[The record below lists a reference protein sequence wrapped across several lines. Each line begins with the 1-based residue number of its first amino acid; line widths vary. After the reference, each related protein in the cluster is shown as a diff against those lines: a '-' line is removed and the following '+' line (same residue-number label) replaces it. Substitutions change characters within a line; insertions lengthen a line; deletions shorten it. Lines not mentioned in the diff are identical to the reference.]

1 MKRSRILP
9 YLAAIFLC
17 GCGAKASQLVVL
29 YKDSVGPGNSVVSL
43 LNHNDETG
51 QFASVHCEELRR
63 MYEAKE
69 RIKYICS
76 TVVFDDFKP
85 SIK

>member
-1 MKRSRILP
+1 MKLSRMLP
-9 YLAAIFLC
+9 YLAVVFLC

-29 YKDSVGPGNSVVSL
+29 YKHSVAPGNSVVSF
-43 LNHNDETG
+43 LNYNDENG

-69 RIKYICS
+69 QIKYICS

-85 SIK
+85 SFK